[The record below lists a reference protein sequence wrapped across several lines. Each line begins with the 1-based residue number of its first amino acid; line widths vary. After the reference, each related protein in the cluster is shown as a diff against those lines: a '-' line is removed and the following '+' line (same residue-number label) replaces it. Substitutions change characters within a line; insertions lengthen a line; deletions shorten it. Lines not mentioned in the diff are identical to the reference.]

1 MKILGENDH
10 PSPDQTA
17 IPSPVIY
24 PDISFPYPT
33 PSSEEIFRTKMF
45 PQGLDIYPGHCPPGA
60 FFKGYEKLTGKFK
73 GYEKI
78 VLRFKG
84 YENFHTPKKN

>member
-1 MKILGENDH
+1 MRLKI
-10 PSPDQTA
+10 A
-17 IPSPVIY
+17 
-24 PDISFPYPT
+24 
-33 PSSEEIFRTKMF
+33 K
-45 PQGLDIYPGHCPPGA
+45 GLDIFPGHCPPGA

-84 YENFHTPKKN
+84 YENFHTPEKIIEGYEKF